1 MLDPFFESPYSQ
13 QWNLGFALEL
23 GKNSALDFDYVHI
36 LGLHEFTSLDVNPRI
51 GPLIGAN
58 RSSPNPPRVLAAQF
72 AAHAA
77 ELTAAFGTPSPF
89 ARITVAQSDGR
100 SRYDAF
106 TVAFKRRYA
115 NRYQLNAH
123 YTLSKAVAWFG
134 QTGDFGNVAQNQF
147 FKFDPAADFGPTDA
161 DERHRFVVSGIFD
174 LPAGFQVAP
183 IFQMSSPRR
192 WSVFPSCVCDTNKD
206 GVTLE
211 NRDTRDGNDQHS
223 LPPNTK
229 RGDNF
234 SQLNVRVSKFF
245 NWGEKKKLGLFF
257 EAFNVFNTSN
267 FGREFQ
273 NVTGEPDF
281 GKPINF
287 FGATGFSE
295 PLGIPFQAQ
304 LGARFTF

>member
-1 MLDPFFESPYSQ
+1 
-13 QWNLGFALEL
+13 
-23 GKNSALDFDYVHI
+23 
-36 LGLHEFTSLDVNPRI
+36 
-51 GPLIGAN
+51 
-58 RSSPNPPRVLAAQF
+58 
-72 AAHAA
+72 
-77 ELTAAFGTPSPF
+77 
-89 ARITVAQSDGR
+89 
-100 SRYDAF
+100 
-106 TVAFKRRYA
+106 
-115 NRYQLNAH
+115 LNAH
-123 YTLSKAVAWFG
+123 YTLSKSQAWFG

-161 DERHRFVVSGIFD
+161 DERHRFVISGIFD

-192 WSVFPSCVCDTNKD
+192 WSVFPDCVCDTNKD
-206 GVTLE
+206 GVVLE
-211 NRDTRDGNDQHS
+211 NRDSRDGNDQHS
-223 LPPNTK
+223 LPPNTM
-229 RGDNF
+229 RGDRF

-245 NWGEKKKLGLFF
+245 NWGEHKKLGLFF
-257 EAFNVFNTSN
+257 EAFNVFNTAN

>member
-1 MLDPFFESPYSQ
+1 
-13 QWNLGFALEL
+13 
-23 GKNSALDFDYVHI
+23 
-36 LGLHEFTSLDVNPRI
+36 
-51 GPLIGAN
+51 
-58 RSSPNPPRVLAAQF
+58 
-72 AAHAA
+72 
-77 ELTAAFGTPSPF
+77 
-89 ARITVAQSDGR
+89 
-100 SRYDAF
+100 
-106 TVAFKRRYA
+106 
-115 NRYQLNAH
+115 
-123 YTLSKAVAWFG
+123 
-134 QTGDFGNVAQNQF
+134 
-147 FKFDPAADFGPTDA
+147 
-161 DERHRFVVSGIFD
+161 
-174 LPAGFQVAP
+174 
-183 IFQMSSPRR
+183 MSSPRS
-192 WSVFPSCVCDTNKD
+192 WSVFPSCVCDINKD

-211 NRDTRDGNDQHS
+211 NRESRDGNDQHS
-223 LPPNTK
+223 LLPNTM

-245 NWGEKKKLGLFF
+245 NWGEKRKLGLFF